1 MNILNYTTRPASW
14 QIDLQSAQR
23 NELLEEMLNRF
34 CTEEFLEA
42 NPELSK
48 AEILQALIAREEMRT
63 TAMGS
68 SIAFPHA
75 RLEKLNRAFLAV
87 GILPKPVSFENEPVQ
102 IVCLILAPASEPS
115 TSLKMMAQL
124 SRVLMDA
131 EVRQQVLDVKTPEE
145 LRSLFKQHNPRID
158 KSITARDIMR
168 PPRFSVEES
177 DRVSTCSHLMS
188 VNNMQAV
195 PVVDE
200 MKKIRGEIT
209 VDRLFRYGLPDFFA
223 QLKSVSFI
231 AEFDPFEKY
240 FEDERDML
248 VSDIMTPEA
257 LTVPLDYTIMEI
269 VFELTIKSVIKLYV
283 VDENDRWVG
292 TIDKSTL
299 LDNVINY

>member
-14 QIDLQSAQR
+14 QMGLKATQR
-23 NELLEEMLNRF
+23 DELFAEMLDTL
-34 CTEEFLEA
+34 CTTEFLEA
-42 NPELSK
+42 NPELDKSAVLK
-48 AEILQALIAREEMRT
+48 ALIEREEMRS

-75 RLEKLNRAFLAV
+75 RLEKLNRAFLAI
-87 GILPKPVSFENEPVQ
+87 GILPKPVFFGEEPVQ
-102 IVCLILAPASEPS
+102 IVCLILAPASEPA

-124 SRVLMDA
+124 SRVLMDDA
-131 EVRQQVLDVKTPEE
+131 IRQQILEASDPET
-145 LRSLFKQHNPRID
+145 LRTLFKKHNPRID

-168 PPRFSVEES
+168 PPRFSVTES
-177 DRVSTCSHLMS
+177 DRVSKCSHLMS
-188 VNNMQAV
+188 VNGLQAV

-200 MKKIRGEIT
+200 SKKIIGDIT

-248 VSDIMTPEA
+248 VSHLMSEDV
-257 LTVPLDYTIMEI
+257 LTVPLDFTIMEI

-283 VDENDRWVG
+283 VDEENRWVG

>member
-14 QIDLQSAQR
+14 QIGLSADQR
-23 NELLEEMLNRF
+23 NQVFAEMLNTL

-42 NPELSK
+42 NPELDK
-48 AEILQALIAREEMRT
+48 AEILQALIDREEMRT

-75 RLEKLNRAFLAV
+75 RIEKLNRAFLAI
-87 GILPKPVSFENEPVQ
+87 GILPKPVLFAEDPVQ
-102 IVCLILAPASEPS
+102 IVCLILAPASEPA

-124 SRVLMDA
+124 SRVLMND
-131 EVRQQVLDVKTPEE
+131 EVRQQVLDASDPEA
-145 LRSLFKQHNPRID
+145 LRALFKQYNPRID

-168 PPRFSVEES
+168 PPRYSVLDS
-177 DRVSTCSHLMS
+177 ARVSICSHLMS
-188 VNNMQAV
+188 VNNLQAV
-195 PVVDE
+195 PVVDSD
-200 MKKIRGEIT
+200 KKIVGEIT
-209 VDRLFRYGLPDFFA
+209 VNRLFSYGLPDFFA

-248 VSDIMTPEA
+248 ACDMMSADA
-257 LTVPLDYTIMEI
+257 RTVPLDYTIMEI
-269 VFELTIKSVIKLYV
+269 VFDLTIKSAIKLYV
-283 VDENDRWVG
+283 VDEEGRWVG